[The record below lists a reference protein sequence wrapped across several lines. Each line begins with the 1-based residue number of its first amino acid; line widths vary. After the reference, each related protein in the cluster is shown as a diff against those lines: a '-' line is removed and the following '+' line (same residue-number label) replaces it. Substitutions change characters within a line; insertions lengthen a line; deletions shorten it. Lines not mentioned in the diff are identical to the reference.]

1 MEQRVILEQ
10 HKDGRVTIVDV
21 AGRIDSAGAPA
32 LHERVGAIIAESG
45 GPLLLDLGKVEYISS
60 AGFRVL
66 LLLARQAKNAGSR
79 FALCALTPKVKQ
91 LFDLGG
97 FLDLL
102 PITAT
107 REEGIAEAR

>member
-1 MEQRVILEQ
+1 VTLEEQKAGSVTILE
-10 HKDGRVTIVDV
+10 V
-21 AGRIDSAGAPA
+21 AGRIDSASSPS
-32 LHERVGAIIAESG
+32 LHERVGALIAQGSM
-45 GPLLLDLGKVEYISS
+45 PLLLDLGKVEYISS

-66 LLLARQAKNAGSR
+66 LLLARQAGKAGGR

-102 PITAT
+102 PIANT
-107 REEGIAEAR
+107 REEGIAEAQ